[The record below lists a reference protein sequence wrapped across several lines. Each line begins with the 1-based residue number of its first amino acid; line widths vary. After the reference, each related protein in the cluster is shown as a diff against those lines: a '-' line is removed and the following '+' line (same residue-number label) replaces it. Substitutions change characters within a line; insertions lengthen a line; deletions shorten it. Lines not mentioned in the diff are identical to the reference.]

1 MKLRLLAPTK
11 QRGVLADWPPVS
23 IWFGPPRRSRTGKPG
38 TPQEKSRSSNK
49 PFFNFREVT
58 VSDFWRLSIASWFP
72 VVSWICHP
80 NQLSIII
87 DNQVQSCISTRE
99 RLDFVPHRSYFLKC
113 LTGEAPLQLHLRIA
127 AVGKD
132 PWHLDRIQRVKVIF
146 QNINDILENSCGN
159 PSPSRCTNYQLNLLI
174 FQYNCR

>member
-1 MKLRLLAPTK
+1 M
-11 QRGVLADWPPVS
+11 
-23 IWFGPPRRSRTGKPG
+23 
-38 TPQEKSRSSNK
+38 
-49 PFFNFREVT
+49 T

-113 LTGEAPLQLHLRIA
+113 LTGEAPLQLHLWIA
-127 AVGKD
+127 AFGKD
-132 PWHLDRIQRVKVIF
+132 PWHLYRMQRVKFFF
-146 QNINDILENSCGN
+146 QYLNDILDNCI
-159 PSPSRCTNYQLNLLI
+159 CNLFYLSFI
-174 FQYNCR
+174 

>member
-1 MKLRLLAPTK
+1 M
-11 QRGVLADWPPVS
+11 
-23 IWFGPPRRSRTGKPG
+23 
-38 TPQEKSRSSNK
+38 
-49 PFFNFREVT
+49 T

-159 PSPSRCTNYQLNLLI
+159 PDRKSTRLNSSHVAI
-174 FQYNCR
+174 SYAVFCCNKKKKNGTPI